1 MHRGSD
7 GAGVSR
13 PGVHSAWC
21 RCTCRKSY
29 MFRKRERDMKKLRR
43 NTAVLLAV
51 LSALTVALSGCGA
64 GSKAG
69 KGSSVTVGIA
79 NDIDSLDPNKTV
91 SAGTREVL
99 FNIYEG
105 LVKPDKDGNL
115 VPAVASAYT
124 ISDDATTY
132 TFTIRDGVKFQDGS
146 TVTADDAVYSIERCA
161 DASSGNPLAP
171 AFSQIDSVTAPDSR
185 TVVVKLKDANSD
197 FLSYLT
203 TAIVPKADTDLNSKP
218 IGTGPYKVVSRS
230 PQESIVLQKF
240 SDYWGNSLTDTKG
253 TGATPASIEN
263 ITLKIIT
270 DPAMLVTDLKGGAV
284 DLMIHMNA
292 TQTAQLG
299 SGFTVAEGTMNLVQ
313 ALYLNN
319 KVAPFDKKEVRQALC
334 YALDRKPVFEAV
346 SDGKGTAVGS
356 SVYPSY
362 KKYFMPELADAYAT
376 DTAKAKELLAKA
388 GYPDGF
394 TFTITVP
401 SNYQQHIDTA
411 QVLSEELKQIGVT
424 AEIRQVEWET
434 WLSDVYQNRNYDATV
449 IGVDASTLSAPALL
463 GRFVST
469 ASDNFTNYSNADY
482 DSTYA
487 EAVSSTDDTA
497 KTEDYKKCEQILSDD
512 AANVYIQ
519 DLPDFVG
526 MNSRVSGYTFYPLY
540 VMDLSALKLA
550 Q

>member
-1 MHRGSD
+1 
-7 GAGVSR
+7 
-13 PGVHSAWC
+13 
-21 RCTCRKSY
+21 
-29 MFRKRERDMKKLRR
+29 
-43 NTAVLLAV
+43 
-51 LSALTVALSGCGA
+51 
-64 GSKAG
+64 
-69 KGSSVTVGIA
+69 
-79 NDIDSLDPNKTV
+79 
-91 SAGTREVL
+91 
-99 FNIYEG
+99 
-105 LVKPDKDGNL
+105 
-115 VPAVASAYT
+115 
-124 ISDDATTY
+124 
-132 TFTIRDGVKFQDGS
+132 
-146 TVTADDAVYSIERCA
+146 
-161 DASSGNPLAP
+161 
-171 AFSQIDSVTAPDSR
+171 
-185 TVVVKLKDANSD
+185 
-197 FLSYLT
+197 
-203 TAIVPKADTDLNSKP
+203 
-218 IGTGPYKVVSRS
+218 
-230 PQESIVLQKF
+230 
-240 SDYWGNSLTDTKG
+240 
-253 TGATPASIEN
+253 
-263 ITLKIIT
+263 
-270 DPAMLVTDLKGGAV
+270 
-284 DLMIHMNA
+284 
-292 TQTAQLG
+292 
-299 SGFTVAEGTMNLVQ
+299 
-313 ALYLNN
+313 
-319 KVAPFDKKEVRQALC
+319 
-334 YALDRKPVFEAV
+334 
-346 SDGKGTAVGS
+346 
-356 SVYPSY
+356 
-362 KKYFMPELADAYAT
+362 MPELADAYAT